1 MIMIG
6 CEAWRILDIL
16 PSLVLGIS
24 ESELSTLAKYHII
37 GQNEWPKKD
46 WMPHGVDGQKAKR
59 RNLHRRN
66 MTFFTSKNLQKT

>member
-1 MIMIG
+1 MEGMIMIG

-24 ESELSTLAKYHII
+24 ESVLSTLAKYHII

-66 MTFFTSKNLQKT
+66 MTFFTSKNL